1 MLSTNSTAAF
11 NNVFLFLLVISV
23 VLLVS
28 ITFTMIY
35 FVFKYNRKKNPIPV
49 NIESHLL
56 LEITWIVIPTALVLA
71 MFYYGWSG
79 FTAMRTVPPDAMTVK
94 ATGRLWSWQFEY
106 ENGIKS
112 GELKVPR
119 GKPVKLLITSQDV
132 LHSLFIPAF
141 RIKEDAVPGRETFL
155 WFLPEKEGEY
165 DLFCS
170 EYCGVQHSSMIS
182 KVIVTNEDDFQAW
195 YSAEGRKEPGAKA
208 DEKLSGYALLE
219 DKGCLDCHSVDGTI
233 EVGPSF
239 KGLFNR
245 KVQVTSSGKEREL
258 VADETYIKN
267 SILHPDADVVKGFD
281 DIMPSQE
288 GNVTNEEV
296 DVIIGYLKELK

>member
-1 MLSTNSTAAF
+1 MVSTNSTTAF

-23 VLLVS
+23 VLLAA

-35 FVFKYNRKKNPIPV
+35 FVIKYNRKKNPTPV

-71 MFYYGWSG
+71 MFYYGWIG
-79 FTAMRTVPPDAMTVK
+79 FTSMRTVPPDAMTVK
-94 ATGRLWSWQFEY
+94 ATGRMWSWQFEY

-112 GELKVPR
+112 KELKVPL
-119 GKPVKLLITSQDV
+119 GKPVKLLITSLDV
-132 LHSLFIPAF
+132 LHSLFIPVY
-141 RIKEDAVPGRETFL
+141 RIKEDAVPGRETYL
-155 WFLPEKEGEY
+155 WFLPDKEGEY

-182 KVIVTNEDDFQAW
+182 KVIVIGEDDFHAW
-195 YSAEGRKEPGAKA
+195 YREAGRTETGAK
-208 DEKLSGYALLE
+208 EEGTLSGDKLLE
-219 DKGCLDCHSVDGTI
+219 DRGCLDCHSVDGTI

-239 KGLFNR
+239 KGLFGR
-245 KVQVTSSGKEREL
+245 KVVVTSGGKEREL
-258 VADETYIKN
+258 IADETYIKK
-267 SILHPDADVVKGFD
+267 SIIHPDADVVKGFD

-288 GNVTNEEV
+288 ENVTNEEL
-296 DVIIGYLKELK
+296 DVIIEYLKELR